1 MDSFALA
8 GWAPLAAL
16 LVSLALTRTVIGVA
30 RRYRL
35 VARPKADRWHQTPTA
50 LFGGVAI
57 FATVAAGCLLL
68 LSSPVYAQ
76 RYDLFGLLAGGLI
89 VFLVGLSDDIR
100 PLRPKVKLMGQIL
113 AALPFLW
120 GIGRLYTYG
129 WGAFAMSAPVLLLWM
144 VGLTNAFNLLDNM
157 DGLCGGAAV
166 IVGVILTAFCLL
178 HKLPETGLLA
188 ALVAAACLGF
198 LAFNF
203 RAWEKEPVARIFMGD
218 CGSLFLG
225 YMLAGLT
232 IIAVSNSQTDKTG
245 AVALPLLIMALP
257 IFDTTLV
264 SIIRRLEGRAISQG
278 GKDHSSHRLVY
289 TGLTSKQAVLVL
301 HAISLVGGIAA
312 ICVAKLH
319 DPPITVVTAALYA
332 IGLFGFGIFLSRFSD
347 APIAVT
353 PALE

>member
-1 MDSFALA
+1 MDVLALA
-8 GWAPLAAL
+8 GWAPPAAVL
-16 LVSLALTRTVIGVA
+16 LSLALTRAVIAVA
-30 RRYRL
+30 RRRGL
-35 VARPKADRWHQTPTA
+35 VAQPKADRWHRAPTA

-57 FATVAAGCLLL
+57 FLAAAGGGLLL
-68 LSSPVYAQ
+68 LTSPVYAQ

-89 VFLVGLSDDIR
+89 VFLVGLRDDIR
-100 PLRPKVKLMGQIL
+100 PLPPKIKLIGQTI

-157 DGLCGGAAV
+157 DGLCGGAAA
-166 IVGVILTAFCLL
+166 IVASILAVFCLL
-178 HKLPETGLLA
+178 HWLPETGLIA
-188 ALVAAACLGF
+188 ALLAAACLGF

-203 RAWEKEPVARIFMGD
+203 RPWEKEPVARIFMGD

-232 IIAVSNSQTDKTG
+232 IIAVSNSQTDKAG

-264 SIIRRLEGRAISQG
+264 SIIRRREGRAISQG

-289 TGLTSKQAVLVL
+289 TGLTPKQAVLVL
-301 HAISLVGGIAA
+301 HAISLGGGIAA
-312 ICVAKLH
+312 I
-319 DPPITVVTAALYA
+319 
-332 IGLFGFGIFLSRFSD
+332 
-347 APIAVT
+347 
-353 PALE
+353 